1 MNLDEC
7 ISTRKSIRE
16 FTNQK
21 VDDNVILEIIKAGI
35 RAPSG
40 GNYQPWYFVVVQN
53 EDIIEKMRQVVLEKS
68 IESYGKN
75 TTDVNSLYR
84 MKNFGLFF
92 NAKTVISVCVNLS
105 TSSYLKEEYKIN
117 EIDKL
122 LDSVEIISVGAC
134 IENIMLKINDLGLGA
149 CWCRVGY
156 LYRKSLEKLLNIE
169 PPLFLVANI
178 ALGYPSDKEKIKE
191 ITPRKDINLTY
202 RIIH

>member
-16 FTNQK
+16 FTDQK
-21 VDDNVILEIIKAGI
+21 VDDNLILEIIRAGT

-40 GNYQPWYFVVVQN
+40 GNFQPWYFVVVQN
-53 EDIIEKMRQVVLEKS
+53 EETIEKMRQTILEKS
-68 IESYGKN
+68 FERYGKN
-75 TTDVNSLYR
+75 PADSNAFYR
-84 MKNFGLFF
+84 MKNYGLLF

-105 TSSYLKEEYKIN
+105 TSLYLNERFN
-117 EIDKL
+117 LDEIDKL
-122 LDSVEIISVGAC
+122 LDSVEVISVGAC
-134 IENIMLKINDLGLGA
+134 IENMMLKINDLGLGA

-156 LYRKSLEKLLNIE
+156 LNRKPLENLLNIE

-178 ALGYPSDKEKIKE
+178 PIGYPSDREKRKE
-191 ITPRKDINLTY
+191 ITPRKDVGLTY